1 MKLLFL
7 SVLIIAGVV
16 LAENIDDIVEKC
28 HCGRSFDPTCGSNG
42 YMFTNRCELRCY
54 NNKTNSNVV
63 EVDSNQCK
71 KD

>member
-16 LAENIDDIVEKC
+16 IAENIDEIVEKC
-28 HCGRSFDPTCGSNG
+28 HCGRIYAPVCGSNG
-42 YMFTNRCELRCY
+42 YMFTTKCELECY
-54 NNKTNSNVV
+54 NNKTNSNV
-63 EVDSNQCK
+63 EEIDFNKCK